1 MQKGN
6 TNLLHASALGARK
19 AGPASRASTR
29 RSSVKA
35 MYKIVADNNTII
47 LQGFLFVNKKF
58 AECNFFVLF
67 LENPLL
73 ILFFYCIILL
83 G

>member
-19 AGPASRASTR
+19 AGPASRAPPR
-29 RSSVKA
+29 NSVKA

>member
-19 AGPASRASTR
+19 AGPASRAPTR
-29 RSSVKA
+29 RNSVKA
-35 MYKIVADNNTII
+35 MCKIVANNNIII

-58 AECNFFVLF
+58 VKCNFFVLF

-73 ILFFYCIILL
+73 ILIFYCIILL

>member
-19 AGPASRASTR
+19 AGPASRAPTHR
-29 RSSVKA
+29 NSVNA
-35 MYKIVADNNTII
+35 SYKFVGINNTII
-47 LQGFLFVNKKF
+47 LHGFLFVNKKF
-58 AECNFFVLF
+58 VKYNFFVLF
-67 LENPLL
+67 LKNPLL